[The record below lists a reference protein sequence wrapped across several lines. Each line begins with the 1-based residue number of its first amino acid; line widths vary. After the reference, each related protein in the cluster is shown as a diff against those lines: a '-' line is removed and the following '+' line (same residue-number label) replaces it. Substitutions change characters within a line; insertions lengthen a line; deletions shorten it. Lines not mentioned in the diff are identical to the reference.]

1 MKRKTFITSLACVAL
16 AGAFAFGASGCA
28 KPGPAA
34 GLMAPY
40 GVGGFISAD
49 ALSKLEGYGVESIDK
64 NGVIYASRYEN
75 DGYTYALYDIDTDT
89 LVTSADIGFH
99 TPTGYNGESF
109 YYTLTN
115 TTAEG
120 SDAATSYTYT
130 FYNGTEKV
138 QTITQDKSI
147 SFADGI
153 ATFDDG
159 KVIYMGVDG
168 EVYYGERGVRPVA
181 TLANTVRYGDNYV
194 IEDGDGSIY
203 VVFDADGNYVRMVN
217 LLTAMREFAYPT
229 SEVKSWQIGSK
240 MFMQGGVA
248 LPDDAS
254 DYDYYQNGT
263 KYDLRTYSVDIVSGE
278 TAEIGDFNVKVN
290 KDENSSQNPYEYA
303 VLSVNKILDN
313 KTLSAVPYIQAYGA
327 DGKVYADLQALLP
340 GATDIVFGADILIL
354 TDGAEYVCF
363 NKNGD
368 RFASINEYM
377 GVEPL
382 GGEYFSD
389 GKTVY
394 DGNMNAVFEMPEN
407 GKFIQLTEGKLY
419 YRVTEQPEG
428 GAAQTK
434 YYVYDIAGRN
444 SSEISVAD
452 GETMSG
458 NSMFYLVKD
467 GDGAYAVRD
476 YYGNAVLEDIP
487 VPETGN
493 PSIDAS
499 VISASNERGILIVL
513 AVQTGATVRNYLVKY
528 GLNGSIPE

>member
-1 MKRKTFITSLACVAL
+1 M
-16 AGAFAFGASGCA
+16 
-28 KPGPAA
+28 
-34 GLMAPY
+34 
-40 GVGGFISAD
+40 
-49 ALSKLEGYGVESIDK
+49 
-64 NGVIYASRYEN
+64 
-75 DGYTYALYDIDTDT
+75 
-89 LVTSADIGFH
+89 
-99 TPTGYNGESF
+99 
-109 YYTLTN
+109 
-115 TTAEG
+115 
-120 SDAATSYTYT
+120 
-130 FYNGTEKV
+130 
-138 QTITQDKSI
+138 
-147 SFADGI
+147 
-153 ATFDDG
+153 
-159 KVIYMGVDG
+159 
-168 EVYYGERGVRPVA
+168 
-181 TLANTVRYGDNYV
+181 
-194 IEDGDGSIY
+194 
-203 VVFDADGNYVRMVN
+203 
-217 LLTAMREFAYPT
+217 
-229 SEVKSWQIGSK
+229 
-240 MFMQGGVA
+240 
-248 LPDDAS
+248 
-254 DYDYYQNGT
+254 
-263 KYDLRTYSVDIVSGE
+263 
-278 TAEIGDFNVKVN
+278 
-290 KDENSSQNPYEYA
+290 
-303 VLSVNKILDN
+303 LSVNKILDN

>member
-130 FYNGTEKV
+130 FYKGTEKV

-290 KDENSSQNPYEYA
+290 KVETSSQNPYEYV
-303 VLSVNKILDN
+303 VLSVHKILDN

-340 GATDIVFGADILIL
+340 GATDIEVGTDILIL

>member
-1 MKRKTFITSLACVAL
+1 MKKKTLITSIACVAL
-16 AGAFAFGASGCA
+16 AGAFAFGASGCS

-40 GVGGFISAD
+40 GLGSFISAE
-49 ALSKLEGYGVESIDK
+49 ALSKLEGYTVVSIDDY
-64 NGVIYASRYEN
+64 GVITASRDN
-75 DGYTYALYDIDTDT
+75 TYALYNIDTDT
-89 LVTSADIGFH
+89 LVTSEESEFNTVD
-99 TPTGYNGESF
+99 GYARSCGF
-109 YYTLTN
+109 YYTSTSV
-115 TTAEG
+115 TAGEYP
-120 SDAATSYTYT
+120 DVTTSYTYA
-130 FYNGTEKV
+130 FYKGTEKV
-138 QTITQDKSI
+138 QTITQDESVI
-147 SFADGI
+147 FDDGI
-153 ATFDDG
+153 GTFADG

-181 TLANTVRYGDNYV
+181 TLANAVRYGDNYV
-194 IEDGDGSIY
+194 IEPDEGSGY

-217 LLTAMREFAYPT
+217 LLTAMREFVYPT
-229 SEVKSWQIGSK
+229 SEVEAWQIGSK
-240 MFMQGGVA
+240 MFMQGGVP

-254 DYDYYQNGT
+254 DYDYYQGGT
-263 KYDLRTYSVDIVSGE
+263 KYDLKTYSVDIVSGE
-278 TAEIGDFNVKVN
+278 ASEIGDFNVKV
-290 KDENSSQNPYEYA
+290 EEVTTYSQNPYEYV

-313 KTLSAVPYIQAYGA
+313 KTLAAVPYIQAYGA

-340 GATDIVFGADILIL
+340 GAMYMGVVADILL
-354 TDGAEYVCF
+354 LSDGAEYVCF

-377 GVEPL
+377 GVEPV

-407 GKFIQLTEGKLY
+407 SDFIRLTEGRLY
-419 YRVTEQPEG
+419 YSVTERSD
-428 GAAQTK
+428 GAEEQTK
-434 YYVYDIAGRN
+434 YYVYDIARRN

-467 GDGAYAVRD
+467 GDGAYAVHD

-487 VPETGN
+487 VPETGY
-493 PSIDAS
+493 PSVHKAAS
-499 VISASNERGILIVL
+499 SETNKNGYMYILT
-513 AVQTGATVRNYLVKY
+513 ATTGNTVRNYLVKY
-528 GLNGSIPE
+528 GLDGSIPE